1 MPIYNLKQKNKRLKK
16 KRIENLIVTLIAVF
30 ISLPTYADDNT
41 NTSNVYKLVTN
52 VSELTDDG
60 TLFIIAN
67 KEKGTALCKDFYKKG
82 TKDPNM
88 VEMQPYGDFFIINEN
103 VATFRLFKISK
114 GYQFQLV
121 PYNDPING
129 YLSIA
134 GESSRPCL
142 QNKSKTEMK
151 IKINNKEG
159 KANVRRQ
166 NPAKNLGIV
175 DNNIKFAD
183 SQFIYVYIYKQLPLS
198 ITSSLTLETSKS
210 LSETVKDTDITGK
223 VIPNIKIDRRFDADG
238 GWYSI
243 CLPFSLTA
251 DDINKQFKGAEF
263 QEFNGVEQQDK
274 TINLKFKKVTT
285 TKAGKPYLIKPIKD
299 ITAADLTFNNKLI
312 EQTTPVDVNHKL
324 GSDANKTFTFKG
336 VFSPF
341 TANSEEMADKNIK
354 FLSGE
359 KGLDL
364 VSPNGSGTMKCYRA
378 YFVFPGKKGIV
389 ETEAKITNHDEAT
402 AVQPVKRQ
410 EAETEHVV
418 FSISGQ
424 KVAKVKNASQLP
436 KGVYIINKKRIMVK

>member
-1 MPIYNLKQKNKRLKK
+1 MKK

-30 ISLPTYADDNT
+30 ISLPTYADDNA

-52 VSELTDDG
+52 VSELTTDG

-67 KEKGTALCKDFYKKG
+67 KEKETALCKDFYKKG

-103 VATFRLFKISK
+103 VATFSLYKISS

-121 PYNDPING
+121 PYDDPTNG
-129 YLSIA
+129 FLSVY
-134 GESSRPCL
+134 GSRPYL
-142 QNKSKTEMK
+142 RSKTYSVMT
-151 IKINNKEG
+151 IKSINEEG
-159 KANVRRQ
+159 KVDFRSNS
-166 NPAKNLGIV
+166 PAANLGFTS
-175 DNNIKFAD
+175 NKFIFDD
-183 SQFIYVYIYKQLPLS
+183 SKLIYVYIYKS
-198 ITSSLTLETSKS
+198 ITPSLTLETSKS
-210 LSETVKDTDITGK
+210 LSETVKYKDITGK
-223 VIPNIKIDRRFDADG
+223 VPSIKIDRSFIADG
-238 GWYSI
+238 GWYTI
-243 CLPFSLTA
+243 CLPFSLTE
-251 DDINKQFKGAEF
+251 DDIKKQFKDAVF
-263 QEFNGVEQQDK
+263 QCFNGVEQQDK

-285 TKAGKPYLIKPIKD
+285 TEAGKPYLIKPIKD
-299 ITAADLTFNNKLI
+299 ITAADLTFINKQI
-312 EQTTPVDVNHKL
+312 EQTTPVDVSYML
-324 GSDANKTFTFKG
+324 ESDANKTFTFKG

-341 TANSEEMADKNIK
+341 TANSEELADKNIK

-364 VSPNGSGTMKCYRA
+364 VSPNGTGTMKCYRA
-378 YFVFPGKKGIV
+378 YFVFPGKKVIV

-402 AVQPVKRQ
+402 TVKPVKRQ

-424 KVAKVKNASQLP
+424 KMGKVKNASQLP

>member
-1 MPIYNLKQKNKRLKK
+1 MKK

-30 ISLPTYADDNT
+30 ISLPTYADDNA

-52 VSELTDDG
+52 VSELTTDG
-60 TLFIIAN
+60 TLFIIAD
-67 KEKGTALCKDFYKKG
+67 KEKGTALCKDFYKLKADA
-82 TKDPNM
+82 KNM

-210 LSETVKDTDITGK
+210 LSETVKDKDITGK

-285 TKAGKPYLIKPIKD
+285 TEAGKPYLIKPIKD
-299 ITAADLTFNNKLI
+299 ITAADLTFINKLI

-341 TANSEEMADKNIK
+341 TANSEELAYKNIK
-354 FLSGE
+354 FLSGI

-364 VSPNGSGTMKCYRA
+364 VSPNGTGTMRCYRA
-378 YFVFPGKKGIV
+378 YFVFPGKKGNV

>member
-1 MPIYNLKQKNKRLKK
+1 MKK

-30 ISLPTYADDNT
+30 ISLPTYADDNA

-67 KEKGTALCKDFYKKG
+67 KNSKKALCKNFYKLNRG
-82 TKDPNM
+82 VDNLE
-88 VEMQPYGDFFIINEN
+88 EMQPYGDFFIINEKI
-103 VATFRLFKISK
+103 ATFKLDIIKS
-114 GYQFQLV
+114 GYRFQLE
-121 PYNDPING
+121 PYENPDQGFLACNNKNRFW
-129 YLSIA
+129 LQSIGKA
-134 GESSRPCL
+134 
-142 QNKSKTEMK
+142 TMT
-151 IKINNKEG
+151 IKIMNKGGNVKVKRTETPYSFLEINDKNN
-159 KANVRRQ
+159 
-166 NPAKNLGIV
+166 NLI
-175 DNNIKFAD
+175 
-183 SQFIYVYIYKQLPLS
+183 QFEDYHYKGVYIYKQLPLS
-198 ITSSLTLETSKS
+198 ITSLTLETSKS
-210 LSETVKDTDITGK
+210 LSETVKDKDITGK
-223 VIPNIKIDRRFDADG
+223 VIPSIKIDRRFDADG

-285 TKAGKPYLIKPIKD
+285 TEAGKPYLIKPKKD
-299 ITAADLTFNNKLI
+299 ITAADLTFINKLI

-324 GSDANKTFTFKG
+324 DSDANKTFTFKG

-341 TANSEEMADKNIK
+341 TANSEELADKNIK
-354 FLSGE
+354 FLSGV

-364 VSPNGSGTMKCYRA
+364 VSPNGTGTMRCYRA
-378 YFVFPGKKGIV
+378 YFVFPGKKGNV

>member
-1 MPIYNLKQKNKRLKK
+1 MKK

-30 ISLPTYADDNT
+30 ISLPTYADDNA

-60 TLFIIAN
+60 PLFIIAN
-67 KEKGTALCKDFYKKG
+67 KEKGKALCKDFYKKG

-103 VATFRLFKISK
+103 VATFRLYKISS

-121 PYNDPING
+121 PYDDPTNG
-129 YLSIA
+129 FLSVY
-134 GESSRPCL
+134 GSRPYL
-142 QNKSKTEMK
+142 RSKTYSVMT
-151 IKINNKEG
+151 IKSINEEG
-159 KANVRRQ
+159 KVDFRSKS
-166 NPAKNLGIV
+166 PAANLGFASNKFI
-175 DNNIKFAD
+175 FAD
-183 SQFIYVYIYKQLPLS
+183 NKLKYVYIYKS
-198 ITSSLTLETSKS
+198 ITPSLTLETYKS
-210 LSETVKDTDITGK
+210 LSETVKDKNITGK
-223 VIPNIKIDRRFDADG
+223 VIPSIKINRSFDADG
-238 GWYSI
+238 GWYTI
-243 CLPFSLTA
+243 CLPFSLTE
-251 DDINKQFKGAEF
+251 DDIKNQFKGAVF
-263 QEFNGVEQQDK
+263 QGFNGVEQQDK

-285 TKAGKPYLIKPIKD
+285 TEAGKPYLIKPTKY

-312 EQTTPVDVNHKL
+312 DQTTPVDVSYKL

-341 TANSEEMADKNIK
+341 TANSEELADKNIK

-364 VSPNGSGTMKCYRA
+364 VSPNGTGTMKCYRA
-378 YFVFPGKKGIV
+378 YFVFPGKKSIV

-410 EAETEHVV
+410 EAEKEHVV

-424 KVAKVKNASQLP
+424 KMGKVKNASQLP

>member
-1 MPIYNLKQKNKRLKK
+1 MKK

-30 ISLPTYADDNT
+30 ISLPTYADDNA

-67 KEKGTALCKDFYKKG
+67 KEKRKALCKDFYKKG

-88 VEMQPYGDFFIINEN
+88 VEMRPYGDCFIINEN
-103 VATFRLFKISK
+103 VATFRLFKTSD

-121 PYNDPING
+121 PYHEPTNG
-129 YLSIA
+129 FLSID
-134 GESSRPCL
+134 GSKLCLRSRTYSVMTI
-142 QNKSKTEMK
+142 KS
-151 IKINNKEG
+151 INEEG
-159 KANVRRQ
+159 KVDFRSKS
-166 NPAKNLGIV
+166 PAANLGFASNKFIF
-175 DNNIKFAD
+175 DNDYNK
-183 SQFIYVYIYKQLPLS
+183 YVYIYKS
-198 ITSSLTLETSKS
+198 ITPSLTLETSKS
-210 LSETVKDTDITGK
+210 LSETVKDKDITGK
-223 VIPNIKIDRRFDADG
+223 VIPSIKIDRSFVADG

-243 CLPFSLTA
+243 CLPFSLTE
-251 DDINKQFKGAEF
+251 DDIKNQFKGAVF
-263 QEFNGVEQQDK
+263 QGFNGVEQQDK

-285 TKAGKPYLIKPIKD
+285 TEAGKPYLIKPKKD

-312 EQTTPVDVNHKL
+312 DQTTPVDVSYKL

-341 TANSEEMADKNIK
+341 TANSEELADKNIK

-364 VSPNGSGTMKCYRA
+364 VSPNGTGTMKCYRA
-378 YFVFPGKKGIV
+378 YFVFPGEKVIV

-402 AVQPVKRQ
+402 AVQPVKSQ

>member
-1 MPIYNLKQKNKRLKK
+1 MKK

-30 ISLPTYADDNT
+30 ISLPTYADDNA
-41 NTSNVYKLVTN
+41 NTSNVYKLVTKE
-52 VSELTDDG
+52 SELTADG

-67 KEKGTALCKDFYKKG
+67 KERGTALCKDFYKKG

-103 VATFRLFKISK
+103 VATFRLYKTSS

-121 PYNDPING
+121 PYDDPTNG
-129 YLSIA
+129 FLSVY
-134 GESSRPCL
+134 GSRPYL
-142 QNKSKTEMK
+142 RSRTNSVMTIKS
-151 IKINNKEG
+151 INEEG
-159 KANVRRQ
+159 KVDFRSNS
-166 NPAKNLGIV
+166 PAANLGFTS
-175 DNNIKFAD
+175 NKFIFDD
-183 SQFIYVYIYKQLPLS
+183 SKLKYVYIYKS
-198 ITSSLTLETSKS
+198 ITPSLTLETSKS
-210 LSETVKDTDITGK
+210 LSETVKDKDVTGK
-223 VIPNIKIDRRFDADG
+223 VIPSINIDRKFIADG

-243 CLPFSLTA
+243 CLPFSLTEA
-251 DDINKQFKGAEF
+251 DIKNQFKRAVF
-263 QEFNGVEQQDK
+263 QGFDGVEQQDK

-285 TKAGKPYLIKPIKD
+285 TEAGKPYLIKPTEN

-341 TANSEEMADKNIK
+341 TTNSEELADKNIK

-364 VSPNGSGTMKCYRA
+364 VSPNGTGTMKCYRA
-378 YFVFPGKKGIV
+378 YFVFPGKKGNV

>member
-1 MPIYNLKQKNKRLKK
+1 MKK

-30 ISLPTYADDNT
+30 ISLPTYADDNA

-52 VSELTDDG
+52 VSELTTDG

-67 KEKGTALCKDFYKKG
+67 KESKKALCKNFYNLNRNV
-82 TKDPNM
+82 DNLE
-88 VEMQPYGDFFIINEN
+88 EMQPYGDFFIINEKI
-103 VATFRLFKISK
+103 ATFKLNKIKS
-114 GYQFQLV
+114 GYKFQLE
-121 PYNDPING
+121 PYEKPNIG
-129 YLSIA
+129 FLSCDNLNRFWLHSTKYATMAI
-134 GESSRPCL
+134 
-142 QNKSKTEMK
+142 TV
-151 IKINNKEG
+151 INKEG
-159 KANVRRQ
+159 NVKVKRKEAPYSFLEIK
-166 NPAKNLGIV
+166 NKNLI
-175 DNNIKFAD
+175 
-183 SQFIYVYIYKQLPLS
+183 QFEEDYSKGVYIYKQLPLS
-198 ITSSLTLETSKS
+198 ITPSLTLETSKS
-210 LSETVKDTDITGK
+210 LSETVKDKDVTGK
-223 VIPNIKIDRRFDADG
+223 VIPSINIDRKFIADG

-243 CLPFSLTA
+243 CLPFSLTEA
-251 DDINKQFKGAEF
+251 DIKNQFKGAVF
-263 QEFNGVEQQDK
+263 QGFDGVEQQDK

-285 TKAGKPYLIKPIKD
+285 TEAGKPYLIKPTEN

-312 EQTTPVDVNHKL
+312 TQTTPVDVSYML
-324 GSDANKTFTFKG
+324 DSDASKTFTFKG

-341 TANSEEMADKNIK
+341 TANSEELADKNIK

-378 YFVFPGKKGIV
+378 YFVFPGKKCNV

>member
-1 MPIYNLKQKNKRLKK
+1 MKK

-30 ISLPTYADDNT
+30 ISLPTYADDNA

-67 KEKGTALCKDFYKKG
+67 KEKGKALCKDFYKKG

-88 VEMQPYGDFFIINEN
+88 VEMQPYGDCFIINEN
-103 VATFRLFKISK
+103 VATFRLFKTSD

-121 PYNDPING
+121 PYHEPTNG
-129 YLSIA
+129 FLSID
-134 GESSRPCL
+134 GSKLCLRSRTYSVMTI
-142 QNKSKTEMK
+142 KS
-151 IKINNKEG
+151 INEEG
-159 KANVRRQ
+159 KVDFRSKS
-166 NPAKNLGIV
+166 PAANLGFASNKFIF
-175 DNNIKFAD
+175 DNDYNK
-183 SQFIYVYIYKQLPLS
+183 YVYIYKS
-198 ITSSLTLETSKS
+198 ITPSLTLETSKS
-210 LSETVKDTDITGK
+210 LSETVKDKDITGK
-223 VIPNIKIDRRFDADG
+223 VPSIKIDRPFVADG

-274 TINLKFKKVTT
+274 TINLKFKKVTPT
-285 TKAGKPYLIKPIKD
+285 EAGKPYLIKPIKD
-299 ITAADLTFNNKLI
+299 ITAADLTFINKLI

-324 GSDANKTFTFKG
+324 DSDANKTFTFKG

-341 TANSEEMADKNIK
+341 TANSEELADKNIK

-418 FSISGQ
+418 FSIFGQ

>member
-1 MPIYNLKQKNKRLKK
+1 MKK

-30 ISLPTYADDNT
+30 ISLPTYADDNA

-210 LSETVKDTDITGK
+210 LSETVKDKDITGK

-341 TANSEEMADKNIK
+341 TANSEELADKNIK

-364 VSPNGSGTMKCYRA
+364 VSPNGSGTMKCYSA

>member
-1 MPIYNLKQKNKRLKK
+1 MKK

-30 ISLPTYADDNT
+30 ISLPTYADDNA

-67 KEKGTALCKDFYKKG
+67 KEKGKALCKDFYKKG

-88 VEMQPYGDFFIINEN
+88 VEMQPYGEFFIINEN
-103 VATFRLFKISK
+103 VATFRLYKISS

-121 PYNDPING
+121 PYDDPTNG
-129 YLSIA
+129 FLSVD
-134 GESSRPCL
+134 GSRPYL
-142 QNKSKTEMK
+142 RSKSHSVMT
-151 IKINNKEG
+151 IKSINEEG
-159 KANVRRQ
+159 KVDFRSKS
-166 NPAKNLGIV
+166 PAANLGFESNKFI
-175 DNNIKFAD
+175 FAD
-183 SQFIYVYIYKQLPLS
+183 NKLKYVYIYKS
-198 ITSSLTLETSKS
+198 ITPSLTLETSKS
-210 LSETVKDTDITGK
+210 LSETVKDKDITGK
-223 VIPNIKIDRRFDADG
+223 VIPSIKINRSFDADG
-238 GWYSI
+238 GWYTI
-243 CLPFSLTA
+243 CLPFSLTE
-251 DDINKQFKGAEF
+251 DDIKKQFKGAVF
-263 QEFNGVEQQDK
+263 QCFNGVEQQDK
-274 TINLKFKKVTT
+274 TINLKFIKVTT
-285 TKAGKPYLIKPIKD
+285 TEAGKPYLIKPKEN
-299 ITAADLTFNNKLI
+299 ITAADLTFINKQI
-312 EQTTPVDVNHKL
+312 EQTTPVDVSHKL

-341 TANSEEMADKNIK
+341 TTNSEELADKNIK

-359 KGLDL
+359 KGLEL
-364 VSPNGSGTMKCYRA
+364 VSPNGTGTMKCYRA
-378 YFVFPGKKGIV
+378 YFVFPGKKVIV

-424 KVAKVKNASQLP
+424 KMGKVKNASQLP

>member
-1 MPIYNLKQKNKRLKK
+1 MKK

-30 ISLPTYADDNT
+30 ISLPTYADDNA

-67 KEKGTALCKDFYKKG
+67 KEKGTALCKDFYKLKADA
-82 TKDPNM
+82 KNM

-210 LSETVKDTDITGK
+210 LSETVKDKDITGK

-263 QEFNGVEQQDK
+263 QDFNGVEQQDK

-341 TANSEEMADKNIK
+341 TANSEELADKNIK

-364 VSPNGSGTMKCYRA
+364 VSPNDTGTMKCYRA
-378 YFVFPGKKGIV
+378 YFVFPGKKGNV

-402 AVQPVKRQ
+402 AVQPVKSQ

-436 KGVYIINKKRIMVK
+436 KGVYIINNKRIMVK

>member
-1 MPIYNLKQKNKRLKK
+1 MKK

-30 ISLPTYADDNT
+30 ISLPTYADDNA

-67 KEKGTALCKDFYKKG
+67 KEKGTALCKDFNNLKAGAK
-82 TKDPNM
+82 NM

-103 VATFRLFKISK
+103 VATFSLDKISS

-121 PYNDPING
+121 PYDDPTNG
-129 YLSIA
+129 FLSID
-134 GESSRPCL
+134 GSRPCL
-142 QNKSKTEMK
+142 RSKSKNEMK
-151 IKINNKEG
+151 IEINNKEG

-166 NPAKNLGIV
+166 DPAKNLGIV
-175 DNNIKFAD
+175 NNNIKFDD
-183 SQFIYVYIYKQLPLS
+183 SKLIYVYIYKS
-198 ITSSLTLETSKS
+198 ITPSLTLETSKS
-210 LSETVKDTDITGK
+210 LSETVKDKDITGK
-223 VIPNIKIDRRFDADG
+223 VPSIKIDRSFIADG
-238 GWYSI
+238 GWYTI
-243 CLPFSLTA
+243 CLPFSLTE
-251 DDINKQFKGAEF
+251 DDIKKQFKGAEF
-263 QEFNGVEQQDK
+263 QGFDGVDQQDK
-274 TINLKFKKVTT
+274 TINLKFIKVTT
-285 TKAGKPYLIKPIKD
+285 TEAGKPYLIKPIKD
-299 ITAADLTFNNKLI
+299 ITAADLTFINKQI
-312 EQTTPVDVNHKL
+312 EQTTPVDVSYML
-324 GSDANKTFTFKG
+324 ESDANKTFTFKG

-341 TANSEEMADKNIK
+341 TADSEELADKNIK

-424 KVAKVKNASQLP
+424 KMGKVKNASQLP

>member
-1 MPIYNLKQKNKRLKK
+1 MKK

-30 ISLPTYADDNT
+30 ISLPTYADDNA

-52 VSELTDDG
+52 VSELTTDG

-67 KEKGTALCKDFYKKG
+67 KEKGKALCKDFYKKG

-103 VATFRLFKISK
+103 VATFRLYKISS

-121 PYNDPING
+121 PYDDPTNG
-129 YLSIA
+129 FLSVY
-134 GESSRPCL
+134 GSRPYL
-142 QNKSKTEMK
+142 RSKTYSVMT
-151 IKINNKEG
+151 IKSINEEG
-159 KANVRRQ
+159 KVDFRSNS
-166 NPAKNLGIV
+166 PAANLGFESNKFI
-175 DNNIKFAD
+175 FAD
-183 SQFIYVYIYKQLPLS
+183 NKLKYVYIYKS
-198 ITSSLTLETSKS
+198 ITPSLTLETSKS
-210 LSETVKDTDITGK
+210 LSETVKDKDITGK
-223 VIPNIKIDRRFDADG
+223 VPSIKIDRSFIADG
-238 GWYSI
+238 GWYTI
-243 CLPFSLTA
+243 CLPFSLTE
-251 DDINKQFKGAEF
+251 DDIKKQFKGAEF
-263 QEFNGVEQQDK
+263 QGFDGVDQQDK
-274 TINLKFKKVTT
+274 TINLKFIKVTT

-299 ITAADLTFNNKLI
+299 ITAADLTFINKQI
-312 EQTTPVDVNHKL
+312 EQTTPVDVSYML
-324 GSDANKTFTFKG
+324 ESDANKTFTFKG

-341 TANSEEMADKNIK
+341 TADSEELADKNIK
-354 FLSGE
+354 FLSGV

-364 VSPNGSGTMKCYRA
+364 VSPNGTGTMKCYRA
-378 YFVFPGKKGIV
+378 YFVFPGKKSIV

-424 KVAKVKNASQLP
+424 KMGKVKNASQLP

>member
-1 MPIYNLKQKNKRLKK
+1 MKK

-30 ISLPTYADDNT
+30 ISLPTYADDNA

-67 KEKGTALCKDFYKKG
+67 KEKGKALCKDFYKKG

-88 VEMQPYGDFFIINEN
+88 VEMQPYGDCFIINEN
-103 VATFRLFKISK
+103 VATFRLFKTSD

-121 PYNDPING
+121 PYHEPTNG
-129 YLSIA
+129 FLSID
-134 GESSRPCL
+134 GSKLCLRSRTYSVMTI
-142 QNKSKTEMK
+142 KS
-151 IKINNKEG
+151 INEEG
-159 KANVRRQ
+159 KVDFRSKS
-166 NPAKNLGIV
+166 PAANLGFASNKFIF
-175 DNNIKFAD
+175 DNDYNK
-183 SQFIYVYIYKQLPLS
+183 YVYIYKS
-198 ITSSLTLETSKS
+198 ITPSLTLETSKS
-210 LSETVKDTDITGK
+210 LSETVKDKEITGK
-223 VIPNIKIDRRFDADG
+223 VIPSIKIDRSFVADG

-243 CLPFSLTA
+243 CLPFSLTE
-251 DDINKQFKGAEF
+251 DDIKNQFKGAVF
-263 QEFNGVEQQDK
+263 QGFNGVEQQDK

-285 TKAGKPYLIKPIKD
+285 TEAGKPYLIKPKKD

-312 EQTTPVDVNHKL
+312 DQTTPVDVSYKL

-341 TANSEEMADKNIK
+341 TANSEELADKNIK

-364 VSPNGSGTMKCYRA
+364 VSPNGTGTMKCYRA
-378 YFVFPGKKGIV
+378 YFVFPGEKVIV

-402 AVQPVKRQ
+402 AVQPVKSQ

-436 KGVYIINKKRIMVK
+436 KGVYIINKKRIMVKLAGL

>member
-1 MPIYNLKQKNKRLKK
+1 MKK

-30 ISLPTYADDNT
+30 ISLPTYADDNA

-52 VSELTDDG
+52 VSELTTDG

-67 KEKGTALCKDFYKKG
+67 KEEGTALCKDFYKKG

-103 VATFRLFKISK
+103 VATFRLYKTSS

-121 PYNDPING
+121 PYDDPTNG
-129 YLSIA
+129 FLSVY
-134 GESSRPCL
+134 GSRPYL
-142 QNKSKTEMK
+142 RSRTNSVMTIKS
-151 IKINNKEG
+151 INEEG
-159 KANVRRQ
+159 KVDFRSKS
-166 NPAKNLGIV
+166 PAANLGFTS
-175 DNNIKFAD
+175 NKFIFD
-183 SQFIYVYIYKQLPLS
+183 VSKLIYVYIYKS
-198 ITSSLTLETSKS
+198 ITPSLTLETSKS
-210 LSETVKDTDITGK
+210 LSETVKDKDVTGK
-223 VIPNIKIDRRFDADG
+223 VIPSINIDRKFIADG

-243 CLPFSLTA
+243 CLPFSLTEA
-251 DDINKQFKGAEF
+251 DIKNQFKRAVF
-263 QEFNGVEQQDK
+263 QGFDVVEQQDK

-285 TKAGKPYLIKPIKD
+285 TEAGKPYLIKPTEN

-324 GSDANKTFTFKG
+324 VSDASKTFTFKG

-341 TANSEEMADKNIK
+341 TANSEELADKNIK

-364 VSPNGSGTMKCYRA
+364 VSPNGSGTMRCYRA
-378 YFVFPGKKGIV
+378 YFVFPGKKGNV

>member
-1 MPIYNLKQKNKRLKK
+1 MKK

-30 ISLPTYADDNT
+30 ISLPTYADDNA

-52 VSELTDDG
+52 VSELTTDG
-60 TLFIIAN
+60 TLFIIAD
-67 KEKGTALCKDFYKKG
+67 KEKGTALCKDFYKLKADA
-82 TKDPNM
+82 KNM

-129 YLSIA
+129 YLSIT

-210 LSETVKDTDITGK
+210 LSETVKDKDITGK
-223 VIPNIKIDRRFDADG
+223 VIPSIKIDRSFDADG
-238 GWYSI
+238 GWYTI
-243 CLPFSLTA
+243 CLPFSLTEA
-251 DDINKQFKGAEF
+251 DIKNQFKGAVF
-263 QEFNGVEQQDK
+263 QGFDGVDQQDK
-274 TINLKFKKVTT
+274 TINLEFKKVTT
-285 TKAGKPYLIKPIKD
+285 TEAGKPYLIKPIEN

-312 EQTTPVDVNHKL
+312 EQTTPVDVSYKL
-324 GSDANKTFTFKG
+324 VSDANKTFTFKG

-341 TANSEEMADKNIK
+341 TANSEELADKNIK

-364 VSPNGSGTMKCYRA
+364 VSPNGTGTMKCYRA
-378 YFVFPGKKGIV
+378 YFVFPGKKGNV

-402 AVQPVKRQ
+402 TVKPVKRQ

>member
-1 MPIYNLKQKNKRLKK
+1 MKK

-210 LSETVKDTDITGK
+210 LSETVKDKDITGK

-285 TKAGKPYLIKPIKD
+285 TEAGKPYLIKPIKD
-299 ITAADLTFNNKLI
+299 ITAADLTFINKLI

-324 GSDANKTFTFKG
+324 DSDANKTFTFKG

-341 TANSEEMADKNIK
+341 TANSEELADKNIK

-364 VSPNGSGTMKCYRA
+364 VSPNGTGTMKCYRA

-410 EAETEHVV
+410 EAEIEHVV

>member
-1 MPIYNLKQKNKRLKK
+1 MKK
-16 KRIENLIVTLIAVF
+16 KRIENLIVTLIAVI
-30 ISLPTYADDNT
+30 ISLPTYADDNA

-67 KEKGTALCKDFYKKG
+67 KEKGKALCKDFYKKG

-88 VEMQPYGDFFIINEN
+88 VEMQPYGDCFIINEN
-103 VATFRLFKISK
+103 VATFRLFKTSD

-121 PYNDPING
+121 PYHEPTNG
-129 YLSIA
+129 FLSID
-134 GESSRPCL
+134 GSKLCLRSRTYSVMTI
-142 QNKSKTEMK
+142 KS
-151 IKINNKEG
+151 INEEG
-159 KANVRRQ
+159 KVDFRSKS
-166 NPAKNLGIV
+166 PAANLGFAS
-175 DNNIKFAD
+175 NKFIFYND
-183 SQFIYVYIYKQLPLS
+183 YNKYVYIYKS
-198 ITSSLTLETSKS
+198 ITPSLTLETSKS
-210 LSETVKDTDITGK
+210 LSETVKDKDITGK
-223 VIPNIKIDRRFDADG
+223 VIPSIKIDRLFVADG
-238 GWYSI
+238 GWYTI
-243 CLPFSLTA
+243 CLPFSLTE
-251 DDINKQFKGAEF
+251 DDIKNQFKGAVF
-263 QEFNGVEQQDK
+263 QGFNGVEQQDK

-285 TKAGKPYLIKPIKD
+285 TEAGKPYLIKPTKY

-312 EQTTPVDVNHKL
+312 DQTTPVDVSYKL

-341 TANSEEMADKNIK
+341 TANSEELADKNIK
-354 FLSGE
+354 FLSGV

-378 YFVFPGKKGIV
+378 YFVFPGKKSIV

>member
-1 MPIYNLKQKNKRLKK
+1 MKK

-30 ISLPTYADDNT
+30 ISLPTYADDNA

-60 TLFIIAN
+60 PLFIIAN
-67 KEKGTALCKDFYKKG
+67 KEKGKALCKDFYKKG

-88 VEMQPYGDFFIINEN
+88 VEMQPYGDCFIINEN
-103 VATFRLFKISK
+103 VATFRLFKTSD

-121 PYNDPING
+121 PYHEPTNG
-129 YLSIA
+129 FLSID
-134 GESSRPCL
+134 GSKLCLRSRTYSVMTI
-142 QNKSKTEMK
+142 KS
-151 IKINNKEG
+151 INEEG
-159 KANVRRQ
+159 KVDFRSKS
-166 NPAKNLGIV
+166 PAANLGFASNKFIF
-175 DNNIKFAD
+175 DNDYNK
-183 SQFIYVYIYKQLPLS
+183 YVYIYKS
-198 ITSSLTLETSKS
+198 ITPSLTLETSKS
-210 LSETVKDTDITGK
+210 LSETVKDKNITGK
-223 VIPNIKIDRRFDADG
+223 VIPSIKIDRLFVADG
-238 GWYSI
+238 GWYTI
-243 CLPFSLTA
+243 CLPFSLTE
-251 DDINKQFKGAEF
+251 DDIKNQFKGAVF
-263 QEFNGVEQQDK
+263 QGFNGVEQQDK

-285 TKAGKPYLIKPIKD
+285 TEAGKPYLIKPTKY

-312 EQTTPVDVNHKL
+312 YQTTPVDVSYKL

-341 TANSEEMADKNIK
+341 TANSEELADKNIK
-354 FLSGE
+354 FLSGV

-378 YFVFPGKKGIV
+378 YFVFPGKKCIV

-402 AVQPVKRQ
+402 TVQPVKRQ
-410 EAETEHVV
+410 DAETGHVV

>member
-1 MPIYNLKQKNKRLKK
+1 MKK

-30 ISLPTYADDNT
+30 ISLPTYADDNA

-52 VSELTDDG
+52 VSELTTDG

-103 VATFRLFKISK
+103 VATFRLYKTSS

-121 PYNDPING
+121 PYDDPTNG
-129 YLSIA
+129 FLSID
-134 GESSRPCL
+134 GSRPYL
-142 QNKSKTEMK
+142 RSRSKNEMK
-151 IKINNKEG
+151 IEINNKEG
-159 KANVRRQ
+159 KAKARRQ
-166 NPAKNLGIV
+166 DPAKNLGIV
-175 DNNIKFAD
+175 NNNIKFGD
-183 SQFIYVYIYKQLPLS
+183 SQFIYVYIYKS
-198 ITSSLTLETSKS
+198 ITPSLTLETSKS
-210 LSETVKDTDITGK
+210 LSETVKDKDVTGK
-223 VIPNIKIDRRFDADG
+223 VIPSINIDRKFIADG

-243 CLPFSLTA
+243 CLPFSLTET
-251 DDINKQFKGAEF
+251 DIKNQFKGAMF
-263 QEFNGVEQQDK
+263 QGFYGVEQHDK

-285 TKAGKPYLIKPIKD
+285 TEAGKPYLIKPTEN
-299 ITAADLTFNNKLI
+299 ITAADLTFNNKQI
-312 EQTTPVDVNHKL
+312 EQTTPVDVSYKL

-341 TANSEEMADKNIK
+341 TADSEELADKNIK
-354 FLSGE
+354 FLSGV

-364 VSPNGSGTMKCYRA
+364 VSPNDTGTMKCYRA

-424 KVAKVKNASQLP
+424 KWLRLKTHLSCL
-436 KGVYIINKKRIMVK
+436 KGCISLTRNGLW

>member
-1 MPIYNLKQKNKRLKK
+1 MKK

-30 ISLPTYADDNT
+30 ISLPTYADDNA

-52 VSELTDDG
+52 VSELTTDG

-67 KEKGTALCKDFYKKG
+67 KEKGTALCKDFYKLKADA
-82 TKDPNM
+82 KNM

-198 ITSSLTLETSKS
+198 ITPSLTLETSKS
-210 LSETVKDTDITGK
+210 LSETVKDKDVTGK
-223 VIPNIKIDRRFDADG
+223 VIPSINIDRKFIADG

-243 CLPFSLTA
+243 CLPFSLTEA
-251 DDINKQFKGAEF
+251 DIKNQFKRAVF
-263 QEFNGVEQQDK
+263 QGFDGVEQQDK

-285 TKAGKPYLIKPIKD
+285 TEAGKPYLIKPIED
-299 ITAADLTFNNKLI
+299 ITAADLTFINKLI

-324 GSDANKTFTFKG
+324 DSDANKTFTFKG

-341 TANSEEMADKNIK
+341 TANSEELADKNIK

>member
-1 MPIYNLKQKNKRLKK
+1 MKK
-16 KRIENLIVTLIAVF
+16 ELIENLIVTLIAVF
-30 ISLPTYADDNT
+30 ISLPTYADDNA

-52 VSELTDDG
+52 VSELTTDG

-67 KEKGTALCKDFYKKG
+67 KEKRTALCKDFNNLKAGAK
-82 TKDPNM
+82 NM

-103 VATFRLFKISK
+103 VATFSLDKISS

-121 PYNDPING
+121 PYDDPTNG
-129 YLSIA
+129 FLSID
-134 GESSRPCL
+134 GSRPCL
-142 QNKSKTEMK
+142 RSKSKNEMK
-151 IKINNKEG
+151 IEINNKEG

-166 NPAKNLGIV
+166 DPAKNLGIV
-175 DNNIKFAD
+175 NNNIKFDD
-183 SQFIYVYIYKQLPLS
+183 SKLIYVYIYKS
-198 ITSSLTLETSKS
+198 ITPSLTLETSKS
-210 LSETVKDTDITGK
+210 LSETVKDKDITGK
-223 VIPNIKIDRRFDADG
+223 VIPSIKINRSFDADG
-238 GWYSI
+238 GWYTI
-243 CLPFSLTA
+243 CLPFSLTE
-251 DDINKQFKGAEF
+251 DDIKKQFKDAEF
-263 QEFNGVEQQDK
+263 QRFNGVEQQDK

-285 TKAGKPYLIKPIKD
+285 TEAGKPYLIKPKEN
-299 ITAADLTFNNKLI
+299 ITAADLTFINKLI
-312 EQTTPVDVNHKL
+312 EQTTPVDVSYKL

-341 TANSEEMADKNIK
+341 TANSEELADKNIK

-364 VSPNGSGTMKCYRA
+364 VSPNDTGTMKCYRA

-402 AVQPVKRQ
+402 AVQPIKRQ

-424 KVAKVKNASQLP
+424 KMGKVKNASQLP

>member
-1 MPIYNLKQKNKRLKK
+1 MKK

-30 ISLPTYADDNT
+30 ISLPTYADDNA

-52 VSELTDDG
+52 VSELTTDG

-67 KEKGTALCKDFYKKG
+67 KEKGTALCKDFYKLKAG
-82 TKDPNM
+82 AKNM

-103 VATFRLFKISK
+103 VATFRLYKTSS

-121 PYNDPING
+121 PYDDPTNG
-129 YLSIA
+129 FLSID
-134 GESSRPCL
+134 GSRPCL
-142 QNKSKTEMK
+142 RSRSKNEMK
-151 IKINNKEG
+151 IEINNKEG
-159 KANVRRQ
+159 KAKARRQ
-166 NPAKNLGIV
+166 DPAKNLGIV
-175 DNNIKFAD
+175 SNNIKFD
-183 SQFIYVYIYKQLPLS
+183 DNQFIYVYIYKS
-198 ITSSLTLETSKS
+198 ITPSLTLETSKS
-210 LSETVKDTDITGK
+210 LSETVKDKDITGK
-223 VIPNIKIDRRFDADG
+223 VPSIKIDRSFVADG
-238 GWYSI
+238 GWYTI
-243 CLPFSLTA
+243 CLPFSLTE
-251 DDINKQFKGAEF
+251 DDIKKQFKGAEF
-263 QEFNGVEQQDK
+263 QGFDGVDQQDK

-299 ITAADLTFNNKLI
+299 ITAADLTFINKQI
-312 EQTTPVDVNHKL
+312 EKTTPVDVSYML
-324 GSDANKTFTFKG
+324 ESDANKTFTFKG

-341 TANSEEMADKNIK
+341 TADSEELADKNIK
-354 FLSGE
+354 FLSGV

-364 VSPNGSGTMKCYRA
+364 VSPNGTGTMKCYRA
-378 YFVFPGKKGIV
+378 YFVFPGKKSIV

-424 KVAKVKNASQLP
+424 KMGKVKNASQLP

>member
-1 MPIYNLKQKNKRLKK
+1 MKK

-30 ISLPTYADDNT
+30 ISLPTYADDNA

-52 VSELTDDG
+52 VSELTTDG

-67 KEKGTALCKDFYKKG
+67 KEKGTALCKNFDALKNKSDNNL
-82 TKDPNM
+82 K
-88 VEMQPYGDFFIINEN
+88 ELQPYGDLFIINDKI
-103 VATFRLFKISK
+103 ATFKLEVVGKDKKKEYLFLLESDK
-114 GYQFQLV
+114 GS
-121 PYNDPING
+121 NGSSG
-129 YLSIA
+129 YLS
-134 GESSRPCL
+134 CL
-142 QNKSKTEMK
+142 ANCKLSLQSKSNSYITIE
-151 IKINNKEG
+151 IKNEG
-159 KANVRRQ
+159 KAYLRRQ
-166 NPAKNLGIV
+166 DPAANLGFY
-175 DNNIKFAD
+175 NNNTIH
-183 SQFIYVYIYKQLPLS
+183 FINDYTKYVYIYKS
-198 ITSSLTLETSKS
+198 ITPSLTLETSKS
-210 LSETVKDTDITGK
+210 LSETVKDKDITGK
-223 VIPNIKIDRRFDADG
+223 VIPSIKINSSFVADG

-251 DDINKQFKGAEF
+251 DDINKQFKDAEF

-285 TKAGKPYLIKPIKD
+285 TEAGKPYLIKPKKD
-299 ITAADLTFNNKLI
+299 ITAADLTFINKLI

-324 GSDANKTFTFKG
+324 DSDANKTFTFKG

-341 TANSEEMADKNIK
+341 TANSEELADKNIK

-364 VSPNGSGTMKCYRA
+364 VSPNGTGTMKCYRA
-378 YFVFPGKKGIV
+378 YFVFPSKKGNV

>member
-1 MPIYNLKQKNKRLKK
+1 MKK

-30 ISLPTYADDNT
+30 ISLPTYADDNA

-67 KEKGTALCKDFYKKG
+67 KEKGKALCKDFYKLNRG
-82 TKDPNM
+82 VNNLE
-88 VEMQPYGDFFIINEN
+88 EMQPYGDFFIINEN
-103 VATFRLFKISK
+103 VATFRLYKISS

-121 PYNDPING
+121 PYDDPTNG
-129 YLSIA
+129 FLSVY
-134 GESSRPCL
+134 GSRPYL
-142 QNKSKTEMK
+142 RSKTYSVMT
-151 IKINNKEG
+151 IKSINEEG
-159 KANVRRQ
+159 KVDFRSKS
-166 NPAKNLGIV
+166 PAANLGFASSKFIF
-175 DNNIKFAD
+175 DNDYNK
-183 SQFIYVYIYKQLPLS
+183 YVYIYKS
-198 ITSSLTLETSKS
+198 ITPSLTLETSKS
-210 LSETVKDTDITGK
+210 LSETVKDKDITGK
-223 VIPNIKIDRRFDADG
+223 VIPSIKINRSFDADG
-238 GWYSI
+238 GWYTI
-243 CLPFSLTA
+243 CLPFSLTE
-251 DDINKQFKGAEF
+251 DDIKKQFKGAVF
-263 QEFNGVEQQDK
+263 QCFNGVEQQDK

-285 TKAGKPYLIKPIKD
+285 TEAGKPYLIKPIKD
-299 ITAADLTFNNKLI
+299 ITAADLTFINKQI
-312 EQTTPVDVNHKL
+312 ERTTPVDVSYML
-324 GSDANKTFTFKG
+324 ESDANKTFTFKG

-341 TANSEEMADKNIK
+341 TADSEELADKNIK

-364 VSPNGSGTMKCYRA
+364 VSPNGTGTMKCYRA

-402 AVQPVKRQ
+402 TVQPVKRQ
-410 EAETEHVV
+410 DAETGHVV

>member
-1 MPIYNLKQKNKRLKK
+1 MKK

-30 ISLPTYADDNT
+30 ISLPTYADDNA

-52 VSELTDDG
+52 VSELTADG

-103 VATFRLFKISK
+103 VATFRLYKISD

-121 PYNDPING
+121 PYHEPTNG
-129 YLSIA
+129 FLSID
-134 GESSRPCL
+134 GSKLCLRSRTYSVMTI
-142 QNKSKTEMK
+142 KS
-151 IKINNKEG
+151 INEEG
-159 KANVRRQ
+159 KVDFRSKS
-166 NPAKNLGIV
+166 PAANLGFASNKFIF
-175 DNNIKFAD
+175 DNDYNK
-183 SQFIYVYIYKQLPLS
+183 YVYIYKS
-198 ITSSLTLETSKS
+198 ITPSLTLETSKS
-210 LSETVKDTDITGK
+210 LSETVKDKDITGK
-223 VIPNIKIDRRFDADG
+223 VPSIKIDRSFIADG
-238 GWYSI
+238 GWYTI
-243 CLPFSLTA
+243 CLPFSLTE
-251 DDINKQFKGAEF
+251 DDIKKQFKGAEF
-263 QEFNGVEQQDK
+263 QGFDGVDQQDK

-299 ITAADLTFNNKLI
+299 ITAADLTFINKQI
-312 EQTTPVDVNHKL
+312 EQTTPVDVSYML
-324 GSDANKTFTFKG
+324 ESDANKTFTFKG

-341 TANSEEMADKNIK
+341 TADSEELADKNIK
-354 FLSGE
+354 FLSGV

-364 VSPNGSGTMKCYRA
+364 VSPNGTGTMKCYRA
-378 YFVFPGKKGIV
+378 YFVFPGKKSIV

-424 KVAKVKNASQLP
+424 KVGKVKNASQLP

>member
-1 MPIYNLKQKNKRLKK
+1 MKK

-30 ISLPTYADDNT
+30 ISLPTYADDNA

-52 VSELTDDG
+52 VSELTTDG

-67 KEKGTALCKDFYKKG
+67 KESRKALCKDFFKWNRG
-82 TKDPNM
+82 VNNLE
-88 VEMQPYGDFFIINEN
+88 EMQPYGDFFIINEKI
-103 VATFRLFKISK
+103 ATFKLDIIKSGYKFQLEPYENPDQGFISCNNKNRFELQDK
-114 GYQFQLV
+114 GYATMT
-121 PYNDPING
+121 
-129 YLSIA
+129 IA
-134 GESSRPCL
+134 ID
-142 QNKSKTEMK
+142 NK
-151 IKINNKEG
+151 G
-159 KANVRRQ
+159 KAKVKRKFS
-166 NPAKNLGIV
+166 PYSFLEIKN
-175 DNNIKFAD
+175 NNLI
-183 SQFIYVYIYKQLPLS
+183 QFEDDFFKGVYIYKS
-198 ITSSLTLETSKS
+198 ITPSLTLETSKS
-210 LSETVKDTDITGK
+210 LSETVKDKDITGK
-223 VIPNIKIDRRFDADG
+223 VPSIKIDRPFVADG

-285 TKAGKPYLIKPIKD
+285 TEAGKPYLIKPIKD
-299 ITAADLTFNNKLI
+299 ITAADLTFINKLI

-341 TANSEEMADKNIK
+341 TANSEELADKNIK

-364 VSPNGSGTMKCYRA
+364 VSPNGTGTMKCYSA